1 MYQYILMEGTTMKTN
16 SQIKEEVKEKYAEI
30 ADGGLKAIKTAGK
43 SCGCGCSEVVDI
55 SLSYSDDD
63 KGSIPEGADLG
74 LGCGTPT
81 AFANIN
87 EGMTVVDLGSG
98 AGIDCFIAAKHVGTS
113 GKVIGVDMTEKM
125 IKKANENKSKV
136 DAANV
141 EFRLGEIESLPVDS
155 GTVDRVISNCVIN
168 LVPDKNK
175 AFSEIHRVL
184 KAGGSF
190 TVSDIVTDGK
200 ISEEER
206 RDASLWAGCIS
217 GALDKKVYLDIID
230 KTGFKNVLI
239 TSEVKNDYQ
248 LSSGAGIYS
257 ITVTGTK

>member
-1 MYQYILMEGTTMKTN
+1 MK
-16 SQIKEEVKEKYAEI
+16 SDIQIKEEVREKYAEI
-30 ADGGLKAIKTAGK
+30 AEGNVKAIKTAGK
-43 SCGCGCSEVVDI
+43 SCGCGCSDVVDI
-55 SLSYSDDD
+55 SLSYSDAD
-63 KGSIPEGADLG
+63 KASIPDGADLG

-81 AFANIN
+81 AFANIK
-87 EGMTVVDLGSG
+87 EGMTVLDLGSG

-113 GKVIGVDMTEKM
+113 GKVIGIDMTEEM
-125 IKKANENKSKV
+125 IKKANDNKSKV
-136 DAANV
+136 NAANV

-168 LVPDKNK
+168 LVPDKRK

-184 KAGGSF
+184 KAGGKF

-206 RDASLWAGCIS
+206 RDASLWAGCVS
-217 GALDKKVYLDIID
+217 GALDKKDYLAIIENV
-230 KTGFKNVLI
+230 GFKEIIV
-239 TSEVKNDYQ
+239 TSEIKNDYE

-257 ITVTGTK
+257 ITVTATK

>member
-1 MYQYILMEGTTMKTN
+1 MK
-16 SQIKEEVKEKYAEI
+16 SDIQIKEEVREKYAEI
-30 ADGGLKAIKTAGK
+30 AEGNVKAIKTPGK
-43 SCGCGCSEVVDI
+43 SCGCGCSDVVDI
-55 SLSYSDDD
+55 SLSYSDAD
-63 KGSIPEGADLG
+63 KASIPDSADLG

-81 AFANIN
+81 AFANIK
-87 EGMTVVDLGSG
+87 EGMTVLDLGSG

-113 GKVIGVDMTEKM
+113 GKVIGIDMTEEM
-125 IKKANENKSKV
+125 IKKANDNKSKV
-136 DAANV
+136 NAANV

-168 LVPDKNK
+168 LVPDKRK

-184 KAGGSF
+184 KAGGKF

-206 RDASLWAGCIS
+206 RDASLWAGCVS
-217 GALDKKVYLDIID
+217 GALDKKDYLAIIENV
-230 KTGFKNVLI
+230 GFKEIIV
-239 TSEVKNDYQ
+239 TSEIKNDYE

-257 ITVTGTK
+257 ITVTATK